1 MKQGKGKVSWY
12 ATSIDVCGEDCSAS
26 TNNGQIDIYLGLF
39 TTSALWYLL
48 KCKVFPSK
56 YFSVWIAH
64 QFCQNVDSES
74 LSEVLE

>member
-26 TNNGQIDIYLGLF
+26 TNNDQIVHLPRVIYYRYIVVF
-39 TTSALWYLL
+39 L
-48 KCKVFPSK
+48 KCKYK